1 MKRRIFLL
9 LLVLLGSLTLVA
21 CGGNKDNNKVR
32 KTVISYCGW
41 DLGSDAAPSIK
52 RKMIEKFNNTHPT
65 IYIEM
70 IEPQGNYDEF
80 INTLAY
86 AGNLPDVFLV
96 NSVANTVAAN
106 YAMDITL
113 FAEADDEWEN
123 VNVALRESC
132 TYYDSIYAIPSAQ
145 NYLGLF
151 ANYTLINDEANISKD
166 AEDMFAA
173 GEYTYEQLI
182 STIKAVNKVDA
193 QDGSG
198 FVGYGNTGS
207 MISWLPSVLDSQ
219 LANPQGVMHYIWDGE
234 KLDMNG
240 ETMIKALEIIND
252 LGNPNADY
260 TYQALAPAEGEDDMR
275 ETIFGVAGEQAVFQ
289 AGRMAFF
296 EAASY
301 YTFDEKNMDFDWE
314 FVALPNGKVI
324 AALDYLCISKA
335 TVRPDE
341 AFEVAKFMTY
351 GADGINTRY
360 EVVDENEE
368 LSLSGL
374 PINTDMEVS
383 GKWFDYVGLPGV
395 KEVYEKV
402 SEGKITVIVEPNKT
416 TPGYL
421 QARFHQ
427 KTGVVIEGLRG
438 DAEYAIGDFVW
449 DVALGSVTVSQYRA
463 AMTDELEALI
473 NKNITDAYKAIKAIV
488 DADRPNRVAPKVPEV
503 EAPEVTE

>member
-21 CGGNKDNNKVR
+21 CGGNNPNKVK

-41 DLGSDAAPSIK
+41 DLGTDSAPSLK
-52 RKMIEKFNNTHPT
+52 RLMIEKFNDGHPS

-80 INTLAY
+80 INTLAA

-96 NSVANTVAAN
+96 NSVANTVAAKQ
-106 YAMDITL
+106 AMDITL
-113 FAEADDEWEN
+113 FAEADEEWEN

-151 ANYTLINDEANISKD
+151 ANFDLIDKRANLKEY

-173 GEYTYEQLI
+173 GDYTYEELI
-182 STIKAVNKVDA
+182 AAIKAVNKVNA

-198 FVGYGNTGS
+198 YIGYGNTGS

-219 LANPQGVMHYIWDGE
+219 LANPKGVMHYIWDGE
-234 KLDMNG
+234 RLDMNG

-260 TYQALAPAEGEDDMR
+260 TYQALAPAEGEEDTR
-275 ETIFGVAGEQAVFQ
+275 ELIFGVTGEQAVFS
-289 AGRMAFF
+289 AGKMAFF

-301 YTFDEKNMDFDWE
+301 YTFDEENMDFNWK
-314 FVALPNGKVI
+314 FVGLPNGKVI

-351 GADGINTRY
+351 GAEGINTRY
-360 EVVDENEE
+360 EVVEENEE
-368 LSLSGL
+368 MKLQGL
-374 PINTDMEVS
+374 PINTDMTIS
-383 GKWFDYVGLPGV
+383 GKWFDHVGLPGV

-402 SEGKITVIVEPNKT
+402 SEGKISVIVEPNKT

-421 QARFHQ
+421 SARFHQ

-438 DAEYAIGDFVW
+438 DTEYAVGDFVW
-449 DVALGSVTVSQYRA
+449 DVSLGQVTISQYRA
-463 AMTDELEALI
+463 AMTDQLEETI
-473 NKNITDAYKAIKAIV
+473 NLNISSAYETIKAIV
-488 DADRPNRVAPKVPEV
+488 DVDKVNRVAPKVPEV